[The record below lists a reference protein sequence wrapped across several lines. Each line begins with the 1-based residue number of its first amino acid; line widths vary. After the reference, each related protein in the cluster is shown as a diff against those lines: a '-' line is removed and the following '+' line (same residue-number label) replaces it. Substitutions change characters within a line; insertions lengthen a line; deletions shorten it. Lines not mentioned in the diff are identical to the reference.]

1 MKLPEKWIWLPKDK
15 YPEYQNNKYDAMT
28 GTNDGKFA
36 VAEFA
41 KEYKFDKKVK
51 SIALR
56 FSGDTV
62 FQLYLNGEILAT
74 GPAAVGGD
82 FLGNGKPRPNF
93 YAYEMTV
100 APDSDTLSFFA
111 RVRNHPSQICDYS
124 KGHGGF
130 MLAAFVT
137 FEDGTTTVI
146 STDSSWSVRLNGSY
160 AEPRKCDGRIKPD
173 EYVNASE
180 IPDIW
185 HVTTSYIPVR
195 TEDVIVPL
203 NNKTITASPKSE
215 SSFVLELDRI
225 YAGFVCINVKAEG
238 LVSCEVMC
246 SENGENGSYE
256 NMVTD
261 CDFSYRGFVMHSAGE
276 LHVKLNNQSES
287 TASVDVSFIST
298 HYPVSVEAKT
308 ETSDEKL
315 NKVLDV
321 CRHTL
326 KICRQTHHLDS
337 PRHCEPMACT
347 GDYYI
352 ESLMTAFS
360 FGDMRLAEFDI
371 LRTAE
376 LIRNNGGRMF
386 HTTYSLIWV
395 KMMYD
400 VYMFTGNKA
409 VLEQCKDALIMLLDL
424 FAGFVGENGII
435 ENPYDYMFVD
445 WIYIDGL
452 SMHHPPKA
460 LGQTSLNMFYYLALD
475 HAEKI
480 FAYLDDNGMASC
492 CAIKKNALKNAV
504 NKLLY
509 DNDKQMYFEGLNT
522 PSPEEYI
529 GQFMPQN
536 TDKRYY
542 LKHSNILAVYSGLC
556 DGENAV
562 SIMEKV
568 MTDEIEGDYQP
579 YFAHYLFEAIYKS
592 GLRDKYTLKIA
603 EKWKKPV
610 EECEKGLAEGFI
622 KPEPTYSFDHSHA
635 WGGTPLYSVPKA
647 LSGFEITKPGMKEYT
662 LNPSLLGLDY
672 ATVKI
677 PIDGEV
683 LTIELKKDCETVV
696 YKTKE

>member
-1 MKLPEKWIWLPKDK
+1 MHLPEKWIWLPTDK
-15 YPEYQNNKYDAMT
+15 YPEYQNNRYDGMN

-36 VAEFA
+36 VAEFE
-41 KEYKFDKKVK
+41 KTYKFDKKVK
-51 SIALR
+51 NLALR

-62 FQLYLNGEILAT
+62 FQLYLNGEFLAT

-93 YAYEMTV
+93 YAFEMTSE
-100 APDSDTLSFFA
+100 PNSDTLVFFA
-111 RVRNHPSQICDYS
+111 RVKNHPSQICDYS
-124 KGHGGF
+124 KGRGGF

-146 STDSSWSVRLNGSY
+146 CTDSGWSVRLNGSFT
-160 AEPRKCDGRIKPD
+160 EPCQCDGRIKPC
-173 EYVNASE
+173 EYVNAEE
-180 IPDIW
+180 ITDIW
-185 HVTTSYIPVR
+185 HAKTAPIPVR
-195 TEDVIVPL
+195 TETEIIPL
-203 NNKTITASPKSE
+203 NNKTIVAEPNSVET
-215 SSFVLELDRI
+215 FVLELDRI
-225 YAGFVCINVKAEG
+225 YAGFVCIKAKATG
-238 LVSCEVMC
+238 LMSCQVMC

-276 LHVKLNNQSES
+276 LHVTLNNQSDKKVF
-287 TASVDVSFIST
+287 ADVSFIST
-298 HYPVSVEAKT
+298 HYPVTTDVSTV
-308 ETSDEKL
+308 TSDSEL
-315 NKVLDV
+315 NEVLDV
-321 CRHTL
+321 CKHTL

-337 PRHCEPMACT
+337 PRHCEPLACT

-409 VLEQCKDALIMLLDL
+409 VLKECKDALIMLLDL
-424 FAGFVGENGII
+424 FESYVGENGII
-435 ENPYDYMFVD
+435 EKPYDYMFVD
-445 WIYIDGL
+445 WIYIDEL
-452 SMHHPPKA
+452 SLHHPPKA
-460 LGQTSLNMFYYLALD
+460 LGQTSLNMFYYMALD

-480 FAYLDDNGMASC
+480 FSYLDDNGMAMAMES
-492 CAIKKNALKNAV
+492 KKNALKNAV
-504 NKLLY
+504 NELLY
-509 DNDKQMYFEGLNT
+509 DTKKKMYFEGLNT

-556 DGENAV
+556 EGKQAKML
-562 SIMEKV
+562 IEKV
-568 MTDEIEGDYQP
+568 MTNKIKGDYQP
-579 YFAHYLFEAIYKS
+579 YFAHFLLEAIYKS
-592 GLRDKYTLKIA
+592 GLRDKYTLKVI
-603 EKWKKPV
+603 EKWKAPV
-610 EECEKGLAEGFI
+610 KDCRKGLAEGFV

-635 WGGTPLYSVPKA
+635 WGGTPLYSLPKA
-647 LSGFEITKPGMKEYT
+647 LSGFEIVKPGLEKYRVR
-662 LNPSLLGLDY
+662 PSLLGLDS
-672 ATVKI
+672 AKVRI
-677 PIDGEV
+677 PLKGEV
-683 LTIELKKDCETVV
+683 LNIELKKNRSPVV
-696 YKTKE
+696 YNSKD